1 MDIDN
6 RSQDAQSI
14 GYLVVRVSTA
24 RGAIPLAD
32 AAVSIRGSTPES
44 SGIIYSLSTNSDGLT
59 EKISLPAPP
68 RSASQSPGDP
78 APYSLWNIDVFR
90 DGYIPVSYQNVPVY
104 SSIVSVQPAVMIP
117 IAENFYSEPI
127 FNESENPNL

>member
-1 MDIDN
+1 MDISN

-14 GYLVVRVSTA
+14 GYLIVRVSTA
-24 RGAIPLAD
+24 RGAIPLEN

-44 SGIIYSLSTNSDGLT
+44 SGVIYSLSTDSDGLT

-68 RSASQSPGDP
+68 RSASQSPRDL
-78 APYSLWNIDVFR
+78 APYSLWNIDVFK
-90 DGYIPVSYQNVPVY
+90 DGYTPVSYQNVPVY
-104 SSIVSVQPAVMIP
+104 SSIVSVQPAVMVP